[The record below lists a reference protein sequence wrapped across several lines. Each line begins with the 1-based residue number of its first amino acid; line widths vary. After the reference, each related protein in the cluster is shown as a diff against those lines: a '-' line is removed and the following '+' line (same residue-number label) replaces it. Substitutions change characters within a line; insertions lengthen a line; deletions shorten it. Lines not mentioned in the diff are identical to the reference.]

1 MPTRMT
7 AAQVEDVLDAVLAGI
22 EYELRTPP
30 ERRTAD
36 TYERLALL
44 HRQEAQAWNAYVETL
59 RRRVAWTAG
68 CAAAD
73 RAHRLAAGYEHKA
86 VALLQ
91 DSGQLW
97 PAEYVAGEVA

>member
-1 MPTRMT
+1 MSAYVT
-7 AAQVEDVLDAVLAGI
+7 AAQIEEALDAVLADV

-30 ERRTAD
+30 ERRTAEV
-36 TYERLALL
+36 YERLALL
-44 HRQEAQAWNAYVETL
+44 HQQEAEAWKAYLEL
-59 RRRVAWTAG
+59 CNRRVGWTAA

-73 RAHRLAAGYEHKA
+73 RAHRLATRYEHKA

-97 PAEYVAGEVA
+97 PTEYVSSEVA

>member
-1 MPTRMT
+1 MPTRVT
-7 AAQVEDVLDAVLAGI
+7 AAQIEEALDAVLADI

-30 ERRTAD
+30 EQRGAD

-44 HRQEAQAWNAYVETL
+44 HRQEALAWKAYLETL
-59 RRRVAWTAG
+59 KRRVAWTAA

-97 PAEYVAGEVA
+97 PAEYVVGEVA

>member
-1 MPTRMT
+1 MPTRVT
-7 AAQVEDVLDAVLAGI
+7 AAQIEEALDAALSDI
-22 EYELRTPP
+22 EHELRTPP

-44 HRQEAQAWNAYVETL
+44 HRQEAQAWQAYLEL
-59 RRRVAWTAG
+59 AHRRVAWTAA

-73 RAHRLAAGYEHKA
+73 RSHRLATRYEHKA

-97 PAEYVAGEVA
+97 PIEYVAGEVA